1 MATLGALQSKV
12 AAVETDDAQ
21 YRSGFRQLDGAG
33 AREALPATPL
43 RATTL
48 RRMTR
53 AAVPRWRQ
61 RAVEVAGDLMTALLV
76 IFSIPFVI
84 LAVGLPIVAC
94 VRLVL
99 WVARA
104 L

>member
-1 MATLGALQSKV
+1 MKV
-12 AAVETDDAQ
+12 AAVETNEEQ
-21 YRSGFRQLDGAG
+21 YHSGLQHLDGAG
-33 AREALPATPL
+33 VREAWPANPT

-48 RRMTR
+48 RRVARGTVVR
-53 AAVPRWRQ
+53 RWRQ

-84 LAVGLPIVAC
+84 LAVGLPVVAC